1 MRILGGVGMMS
12 TLGMVMMLGN
22 SVCGPAQANKFFVH
36 PAPESQVI
44 TVTVTDLVRTKHG
57 KDTEVVIAQAAG
69 FPNDTCDV
77 ITTFDVVKMYEER
90 QTWSNVR
97 ERVDIVVNGA
107 KYPAK
112 FRDIGFYPLGLN
124 LACVD
129 FESPYLHSELK
140 IPVLPLETGTE
151 SDFTL
156 AYDDKE
162 LATSHPGTPFLNKAG
177 EISSVLVGTNQG
189 QLEFASAEQIRAFL
203 KVAADVAPWPTLY
216 RRTLAST

>member
-1 MRILGGVGMMS
+1 MRNLGGVGIMS
-12 TLGMVMMLGN
+12 ALALILTVGS
-22 SVCGPAQANKFFVH
+22 SVEGRAQASKFIVH
-36 PAPESQVI
+36 PASDAQVI

-57 KDTEVVIAQAAG
+57 KDAEVVIAQAAG

-90 QTWSNVR
+90 QTWNNVR
-97 ERVDIVVNGA
+97 ERVDIVVNGT

-140 IPVLPLETGTE
+140 IPVLPLQQDDF
-151 SDFTL
+151 SDSHL
-156 AYDDKE
+156 SYDDKE
-162 LATSHPGTPFLNKAG
+162 LASSHPGTPFLNKAG
-177 EISSVLVGTNQG
+177 QISSVLTGTNQG
-189 QLEFASAEQIRAFL
+189 KLEFASAEQIRAFL
-203 KVAADVAPWPTLY
+203 KLAADVAPWPTLY
-216 RRTLAST
+216 HRPLALT

>member
-1 MRILGGVGMMS
+1 MRNLGSVGVLSALGMLLILGNPIQS
-12 TLGMVMMLGN
+12 Q
-22 SVCGPAQANKFFVH
+22 AQTNKFVVH
-36 PAPESQVI
+36 PASDAQVI

-57 KDTEVVIAQAAG
+57 KDAEVVIAQAAG

-97 ERVDIVVNGA
+97 ERVDIVVNGT

-129 FESPYLHSELK
+129 FESPYIHTELK
-140 IPVLPLETGTE
+140 IPVLPLDQGAI
-151 SDFTL
+151 SDVSL
-156 AYDDKE
+156 SYDDKE
-162 LATSHPGTPFLNKAG
+162 LAQSHPGTPFLNKAG

-189 QLEFASAEQIRAFL
+189 TMEFASAEQIRAFL
-203 KVAADVAPWPTLY
+203 KLAAAVSPWPTLY
-216 RRTLAST
+216 QRPLAAT

>member
-1 MRILGGVGMMS
+1 MRNLGGVTIMSALAMMITIGS
-12 TLGMVMMLGN
+12 SIEGR
-22 SVCGPAQANKFFVH
+22 AQANKLTVH
-36 PAPESQVI
+36 PAADSQVI
-44 TVTVTDLVRTKHG
+44 TVTVTDLVKTKHG
-57 KDTEVVIAQAAG
+57 KDAEVVIAQAAG

-97 ERVDIVVNGA
+97 ERVDIVVNGT

-140 IPVLPLETGTE
+140 IPVLPLQQDDF
-151 SDFTL
+151 SDSHL
-156 AYDDKE
+156 SYDDKE
-162 LATSHPGTPFLNKAG
+162 LASSHPGTPFLNKAG
-177 EISSVLVGTNQG
+177 QISSVLTGTNQG
-189 QLEFASAEQIRAFL
+189 KLEFASAEEIRAFL
-203 KVAADVAPWPTLY
+203 KLAADVSPWPTLNH
-216 RRTLAST
+216 RPLAST

>member
-1 MRILGGVGMMS
+1 MRNLGSVGVLS
-12 TLGMVMMLGN
+12 ALGMLLILAN
-22 SVCGPAQANKFFVH
+22 PIQSQAQTNKFVVH
-36 PAPESQVI
+36 PASDSQVI

-57 KDTEVVIAQAAG
+57 KDAEVVIAQAAG

-97 ERVDIVVNGA
+97 ERVDIVVNGT

-129 FESPYLHSELK
+129 FESPYLHTELK
-140 IPVLPLETGTE
+140 IPVLPLDRGAI
-151 SDFTL
+151 SDVSL
-156 AYDDKE
+156 SYDDKE
-162 LATSHPGTPFLNKAG
+162 LAKSHPGTPFLNKAG
-177 EISSVLVGTNQG
+177 EVSSVLVGTNQG
-189 QLEFASAEQIRAFL
+189 TLEFASAEQIRAFL
-203 KVAADVAPWPTLY
+203 QLAAAVSPWPTLY
-216 RRTLAST
+216 QRPLAAT

>member
-1 MRILGGVGMMS
+1 MRNLGGPALIS
-12 TLGMVMMLGN
+12 ALGISLLLG
-22 SVCGPAQANKFFVH
+22 SPIQGRAEEKFTVH
-36 PAPESQVI
+36 AAPESQVI
-44 TVTVTDLVRTKHG
+44 SVTVTDLVRTKHG
-57 KDTEVVIAQAAG
+57 KDAEVVIAQAAG

-77 ITTFDVVKMYEER
+77 ITTFDVVKLYEER
-90 QTWSNVR
+90 QTWANVR
-97 ERVDIVVNGA
+97 ERVDIVVNGT

-129 FESPYLHSELK
+129 FDSPYLHSELK
-140 IPVLPLETGTE
+140 IPVLPLNQDL
-151 SDFTL
+151 SNSAAL

-162 LATSHPGTPFLNKAG
+162 LAKSHPGTPFLNKAG
-177 EISSVLVGTNQG
+177 EISSVFVGTSQG

-216 RRTLAST
+216 RRPLAAI

>member
-1 MRILGGVGMMS
+1 MRNLAGVGILSFVGAALALGG
-12 TLGMVMMLGN
+12 
-22 SVCGPAQANKFFVH
+22 SVTSQAQANKFTVH
-36 PAPESQVI
+36 PASTAQVI
-44 TVTVTDLVRTKHG
+44 TVTVTDLVRTKKG
-57 KDTEVVIAQAAG
+57 KDAEVVIAQAAG

-97 ERVDIVVNGA
+97 ERVDIVVNGT

-140 IPVLPLETGTE
+140 IPVLPLEDD
-151 SDFTL
+151 SDTVPGL

-162 LATSHPGTPFLNKAG
+162 LASSHPGTPFLNKAG
-177 EISSVLVGTNQG
+177 EISSVLTGTNQG
-189 QLEFASAEQIRAFL
+189 KLEFASAEEIRAFL
-203 KVAADVAPWPTLY
+203 KLAADVSPWPSLY
-216 RRTLAST
+216 RRPLAAT

>member
-12 TLGMVMMLGN
+12 TLGMTLLLGN
-22 SVCGPAQANKFFVH
+22 SVCGQAQSNKFFVH

-44 TVTVTDLVRTKHG
+44 SVTVTDLVRTKHG
-57 KDTEVVIAQAAG
+57 KDAEVVIAQAAG

-97 ERVDIVVNGA
+97 ERVDIVVNGT

-140 IPVLPLETGTE
+140 IPVLPLETGME

-162 LATSHPGTPFLNKAG
+162 LANSHPGTPFLNKAG
-177 EISSVLVGTNQG
+177 EISSVLVGTTQG
-189 QLEFASAEQIRAFL
+189 KLEFASAEQIRAFL
-203 KVAADVAPWPTLY
+203 KVAADIAPWPTLY
-216 RRTLAST
+216 SRPLAST

>member
-1 MRILGGVGMMS
+1 MKILGGVGVMS
-12 TLGMVMMLGN
+12 ALGVLLALGA
-22 SVCGPAQANKFFVH
+22 PAQGEAEGNQFTVH
-36 PAPESQVI
+36 PAPDSQVI

-57 KDTEVVIAQAAG
+57 KDAEVVIAQAAG

-77 ITTFDVVKMYEER
+77 ITTFDVVKSYEER

-97 ERVDIVVNGA
+97 QRVDIVVNGN

-129 FESPYLHSELK
+129 FESPYLHTELK
-140 IPVLPLETGTE
+140 MPVLPLENV
-151 SDFTL
+151 SDTNPAL
-156 AYDDKE
+156 SYDDKE
-162 LATSHPGTPFLNKAG
+162 LANTHPGTPLVNKAG
-177 EISSVLVGTNQG
+177 EISSVLTGTDRG

-203 KVAADVAPWPTLY
+203 KVAAAVSPWPTLY
-216 RRTLAST
+216 RRPLAST